1 MMPDFSPILTPE
13 GPLLIAGGMDN
24 GSNFTPSNDVYL
36 LPLGDHPA
44 ATEKSD
50 ASLWFFAWLIG
61 GAFLLSGACIFM
73 YLYIRKR
80 HTTCQEEE
88 ESEMTQKDPS
98 DEELMLRIRE
108 TMLAEKLRVAL
119 HSATKFF

>member
-1 MMPDFSPILTPE
+1 
-13 GPLLIAGGMDN
+13 
-24 GSNFTPSNDVYL
+24 
-36 LPLGDHPA
+36 
-44 ATEKSD
+44 
-50 ASLWFFAWLIG
+50 
-61 GAFLLSGACIFM
+61 M